1 VQLAT
6 LAHIRHTYTDYDER
20 LKRKGETRLHARL
33 SIERKCLSLLLK
45 WRGEDD
51 EFEIEERQ
59 EEVVIIDD
67 SDEESDEDLGI
78 WDYST
83 DNRRGSPDSDV
94 EILGFRDFSRT
105 GRVKEHFRSA
115 LPDVFSP
122 QIAGAIP
129 QRRQARR
136 SQTPRQAPLQ
146 SSWAGQGASSYSVPQ
161 QTPRVVPPVPMW
173 NGSRELAQSN
183 EPLQPP
189 SHFVPDYMP
198 GGWSSMF
205 PSSSQNQQTDPQ
217 QPLSFGNTA
226 WPMCV
231 VLFPLYLAELT
242 LFRPVT
248 VLTASPAEVPETVC
262 DKDGNI
268 FLFNRVSISFV
279 LWKPHLFTYLIVYTH
294 DHSSGQSSACGS

>member
-1 VQLAT
+1 
-6 LAHIRHTYTDYDER
+6 
-20 LKRKGETRLHARL
+20 
-33 SIERKCLSLLLK
+33 LLLK

-67 SDEESDEDLGI
+67 SDEESDDDLEI

-122 QIAGAIP
+122 QMAGAVP
-129 QRRQARR
+129 QRRQARP

-146 SSWAGQGASSYSVPQ
+146 PSWAGQGTSSYSAPQ
-161 QTPRVVPPVPMW
+161 QTPRIIPPVPIW
-173 NGSRELAQSN
+173 GGSKEPAQSN
-183 EPLQPP
+183 EELQP
-189 SHFVPDYMP
+189 SSRFVPDYMAA
-198 GGWSSMF
+198 GWSTMF
-205 PSSSQNQQTDPQ
+205 PSSSQNQQTAAQ
-217 QPLSFGNTA
+217 KPLTFGSTA

-231 VLFPLYLAELT
+231 LCY
-242 LFRPVT
+242 
-248 VLTASPAEVPETVC
+248 
-262 DKDGNI
+262 
-268 FLFNRVSISFV
+268 
-279 LWKPHLFTYLIVYTH
+279 YLIW
-294 DHSSGQSSACGS
+294 QN

>member
-6 LAHIRHTYTDYDER
+6 LAHIRHTYTDYDEL

-59 EEVVIIDD
+59 EEVIIIDD

-94 EILGFRDFSRT
+94 EILGFRDLSRI

-122 QIAGAIP
+122 QMAGAIP

-146 SSWAGQGASSYSVPQ
+146 SSWAGQSASYPAPQ
-161 QTPRVVPPVPMW
+161 QTPRVVPPVPIW
-173 NGSRELAQSN
+173 DGPREPEQSN
-183 EPLQPP
+183 EQLRPP
-189 SHFVPDYMP
+189 PRFVLDHMP

-205 PSSSQNQQTDPQ
+205 PSSSQNEQTAPRSAPQ
-217 QPLSFGNTA
+217 NPLSFGNTA

-231 VLFPLYLAELT
+231 LSSY
-242 LFRPVT
+242 PV
-248 VLTASPAEVPETVC
+248 
-262 DKDGNI
+262 DKIN
-268 FLFNRVSISFV
+268 LV
-279 LWKPHLFTYLIVYTH
+279 
-294 DHSSGQSSACGS
+294 